1 MNPRRGFAEENLV
14 LIHRDYYRKNETS
27 NEKRRPI
34 LLLAWYT
41 EFADILL
48 GNSSFR
54 LTNEHYQSLQ
64 QLGATDIVFA
74 IIGLCYTSY
83 HIFGRPNL
91 SDNQVRQNRD
101 DFVSA
106 LKLLKKKRNDG
117 VHYKIQNSNFLKET
131 LQQMIDICQLLE
143 DFGMS
148 NYQSNMFAEDCE
160 LQLQN
165 MNNPDYNHLY

>member
-1 MNPRRGFAEENLV
+1 MNPRQGFAEENLV
-14 LIHRDYYRKNETS
+14 LIHRDYYRTNETS

-54 LTNEHYQSLQ
+54 LTNEDYQHLQ
-64 QLGATDIVFA
+64 QKGATDIVFGM
-74 IIGLCYTSY
+74 IGLFTTS
-83 HIFGRPNL
+83 HSVFAHRNL
-91 SDNQVRQNRD
+91 SDNQARQNCKN
-101 DFVSA
+101 FVSA
-106 LKLLKKKRNDG
+106 LLLLKKKRNDG
-117 VHYKIQNSNFLKET
+117 VHYKIENSNFLKET

-148 NYQSNMFAEDCE
+148 NDQSNMFAEDCNR
-160 LQLQN
+160 QLQN
-165 MNNPDYNHLY
+165 LNNPDYNHLY